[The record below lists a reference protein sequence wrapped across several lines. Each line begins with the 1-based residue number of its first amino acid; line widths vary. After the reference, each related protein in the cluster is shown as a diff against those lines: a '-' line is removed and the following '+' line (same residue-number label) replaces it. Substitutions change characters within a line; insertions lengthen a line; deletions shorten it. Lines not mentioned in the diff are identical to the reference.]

1 MGWVTELPEG
11 HSYDASVL
19 AERPVAGITELL
31 QALADPVRLTVVRD
45 LAESTE
51 PRACGSLIASVTK
64 STLSHHMKILRE
76 AGIIQMRVEG
86 TRKLTSL
93 RRKELN
99 EAYPGLLDSILR
111 TPVTEAV
118 PVEAVAADPIPV
130 S

>member
-1 MGWVTELPEG
+1 MGWVTEVPDG
-11 HSYDASVL
+11 HVYDASVL
-19 AERPVAGITELL
+19 TPHPVAGITELL

-51 PRACGSLIASVTK
+51 PRPCGSLIASVTK

-93 RRKELN
+93 RRAEMN
-99 EAYPGLLDSILR
+99 EAYPGLLDSILKA
-111 TPVTEAV
+111 PVPELV
-118 PVEAVAADPIPV
+118 PG
-130 S
+130 

>member
-19 AERPVAGITELL
+19 TPHPIAGITELL

-51 PRACGSLIASVTK
+51 PRPCGSLVASVTK

-76 AGIIQMRVEG
+76 AGIIQMRLEG

-118 PVEAVAADPIPV
+118 PAEAVSADSMPV
-130 S
+130 G

>member
-1 MGWVTELPEG
+1 MGWVTEVPEG
-11 HSYDASVL
+11 HTYDASVL
-19 AERPVAGITELL
+19 AERPIAGITEVL

-45 LAESTE
+45 LAESSE
-51 PRACGSLIASVTK
+51 PRPCGSLVASVTK

-76 AGIIQMRVEG
+76 AGIIKMRVEG

-93 RRKELN
+93 RRAELN
-99 EAYPGLLDSILR
+99 ETYPGLLDSILR

-118 PVEAVAADPIPV
+118 PAEAVAPEAVPV

>member
-1 MGWVTELPEG
+1 MGWVTDVPEG
-11 HSYDASVL
+11 HVYDASVL
-19 AERPVAGITELL
+19 TPHPVAGITELL

-51 PRACGSLIASVTK
+51 PRPCGSLIASVTK

-76 AGIIQMRVEG
+76 AGIIEMRVEG

-93 RRKELN
+93 RRAELN
-99 EAYPGLLDSILR
+99 EVYPGLLDSILR

-118 PVEAVAADPIPV
+118 PSEAVAAG
-130 S
+130 

>member
-1 MGWVTELPEG
+1 MRAFSRSGPI
-11 HSYDASVL
+11 
-19 AERPVAGITELL
+19 AGITGVL

-51 PRACGSLIASVTK
+51 PRPCGSLVASVTK

-76 AGIIQMRVEG
+76 AGIIKMRVEG

-93 RRKELN
+93 RRAELN

-118 PVEAVAADPIPV
+118 PAEAVAADPISV
-130 S
+130 G